1 MASYSSKSYKKDKT
15 IEGEKAKSRRPEK
28 LLEELVEW
36 ADSPNVAE
44 DLDEQR
50 LRKIGDR
57 VVREYDL
64 DEGSRKDWLEKAK
77 RNLARAKLTRQAK
90 NYPFE
95 NASNV
100 KYPLLTTAALQFAA
114 RAYPAIIDGSR
125 VVKGQVI
132 GDDADGS
139 KRSKADRIS
148 KHMSYQLINEMPEW
162 EEDTDTLLHQLP
174 IVGCAFRKVWYD
186 PTLKRNCAEMVSAVD
201 FCVNQKTRSLDTTP
215 RATQMFRLYPHEIEE
230 RMESGAFLDCDFGV
244 ANDADGDDDA
254 PHLFLEQHRYLD
266 LNDDGCREPWIVT
279 VHKETSKVVRIVANY
294 DPAEL
299 KIEDDK
305 LGRIQRY
312 NTFVKYPFF
321 RDPEGG
327 FYDLGFGELL
337 ESLSEV
343 VDTTINQ
350 LLDAGHLQTAGGGF
364 IGSGLR
370 LKKNQMRFAPG
381 QYHVVDAPGAKVREA
396 IYNMEHPGPSPVL
409 FQLLGMMVEAGKE
422 IANVKD
428 ILTGTQ
434 DRAQPATTT
443 LAMIEQGMKTYTSI
457 FKRVYRALKRELQLL
472 YDLNGKFLPEEA
484 YFTVLDSQK
493 AVARS
498 DYAKGTMDVMP
509 VCDPS
514 IVTDMQKMTR
524 AQAYMEAAGNPAL
537 EGILNKREALERYF
551 NGIGAEDIEKLI
563 LPEPEGPNP
572 IEQKQMEGMDAE
584 VAGKQ
589 ATAAKTGAEAKK
601 AEAEAA
607 IVTDDVTEE
616 LKRRDVAKFQDELDS
631 MAETNLGIPR
641 PRPVLTV
648 VPAE

>member
-1 MASYSSKSYKKDKT
+1 MAYSSSKSYKKDKT
-15 IEGEKAKSRRPEK
+15 IEGEKAKARRPEK
-28 LLEELVEW
+28 ILEELVEW

-44 DLDEQR
+44 EFEEQR
-50 LRKIGDR
+50 LSRIGMR

-64 DEGSRKDWLEKAK
+64 DEGSRKEWVEKAK
-77 RNLARAKLTRQAK
+77 RSLAKAKLTRQTK

-132 GDDADGS
+132 GDDEDGA

-174 IVGCAFRKVWYD
+174 IVGCVFRKVWYD
-186 PTLKRNCAEMVSAVD
+186 PTLKRNCSEMVSAID

-215 RATQMFRLYPHEIEE
+215 RATQMFPLYPHEIEE
-230 RMESGAFLDCDFGV
+230 RIEAGAFVDCDFGI
-244 ANDADGDDDA
+244 ANDSDGDDDA
-254 PHLFLEQHRYLD
+254 PHEFLEQHRYLD

-305 LGRIQRY
+305 LARIQRY

-381 QYHVVDAPGAKVREA
+381 QYHVVDAPGAKVSEA

-409 FQLLGMMVEAGKE
+409 FQLLGMMIESGKE
-422 IANVKD
+422 IANIKD

-443 LAMIEQGMKTYTSI
+443 LAMIEQGMKVYTSI
-457 FKRVYRALKRELQLL
+457 YKRVHRALKREYQLL
-472 YDLNGKFLPEEA
+472 FNLNAKFLPEEA

-498 DYAKGTMDVMP
+498 DYEKGSMDVAP
-509 VCDPS
+509 VSDPS

-524 AQAYMEAAGNPAL
+524 AQAYMEAAANPAL
-537 EGILNKREALERYF
+537 DGIINKREALERYF

-563 LPEPEGPNP
+563 IPEPEGPNP
-572 IEQKQMEGMDAE
+572 IEQKQMEGMEAE
-584 VAGKQ
+584 VEGKK

-607 IVTDDVTEE
+607 IMTDDVTEE
-616 LKRRDVAKFQDELDS
+616 LKRRDLAKFQEEMDG
-631 MAETNLGIPR
+631 MAESKLGIAR
-641 PRPVLTV
+641 PKPVLTV